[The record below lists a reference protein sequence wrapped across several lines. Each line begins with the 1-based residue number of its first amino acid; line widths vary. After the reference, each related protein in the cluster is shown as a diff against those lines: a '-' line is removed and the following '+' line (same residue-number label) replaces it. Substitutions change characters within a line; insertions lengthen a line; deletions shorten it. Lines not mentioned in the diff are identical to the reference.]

1 MTEYGLSV
9 SALYSTISDQELDYI
24 AGQIK
29 HDFPNCGYRLIQRH
43 LLRQGLRIPSA
54 RIRDCLHRI
63 DAEGVAITCRWASTV
78 QRRKY
83 TVSSPLSLWHIDGNH
98 KLIRSV

>member
-1 MTEYGLSV
+1 MMQG
-9 SALYSTISDQELDYI
+9 
-24 AGQIK
+24 
-29 HDFPNCGYRLIQRH
+29 H
-43 LLRQGLRIPSA
+43 LLREGYRIPHA

-63 DAEGVAITCRWASTV
+63 DLDGVAIRWAATV

-98 KLIRSV
+98 KLIRLAYKYKNSRGSFVIVVWCIRKL

>member
-9 SALYSTISDQELDYI
+9 NALYSTIGDQELDYL

-29 HDFPNCGYRLIQRH
+29 QDFPNCGYRMMQGH
-43 LLRQGLRIPSA
+43 LLRQGHRIPHA

-63 DAEGVAITCRWASTV
+63 YAEGVTIRWASTV

-83 TVSSPLSLWHIDGNH
+83 TVSSPQSLWHINGNH
-98 KLIRSV
+98 RLIRLV